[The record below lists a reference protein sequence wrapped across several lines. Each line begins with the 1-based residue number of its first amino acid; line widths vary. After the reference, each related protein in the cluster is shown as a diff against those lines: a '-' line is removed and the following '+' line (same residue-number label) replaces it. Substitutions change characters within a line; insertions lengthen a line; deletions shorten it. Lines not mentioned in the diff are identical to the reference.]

1 MPEIT
6 SATTMANEAP
16 TIVDVAGTDGIAEAL
31 GGIGAAVVEAAC
43 HLGSGSAETGGV
55 GAIEGFAMIV
65 RDAGEKDSR
74 SLDGIASA
82 LDRIA
87 DAMEVSP

>member
-1 MPEIT
+1 MCET
-6 SATTMANEAP
+6 ASATTMANEAA
-16 TIVDVAGTDGIAEAL
+16 TIVDVPGIDGVADAL
-31 GGIGAAVVEAAC
+31 GGIGAAVAEAAR
-43 HLGSGSAETGGV
+43 HLGNGNACTNGV

-65 RDAGEKDSR
+65 RDAGEKVSR

-87 DAMEVSP
+87 DAMEEEA